1 MLHVR
6 RSETGTALTPL
17 VRSSRSAR
25 GSASNCCNTIR
36 RLAAEH
42 EPNRD
47 LLREAGALEL
57 VLAALAD
64 PFAGSAMQLYAREAR
79 ILLRQ

>member
-1 MLHVR
+1 MR

-17 VRSSRSAR
+17 VRPSRSAR
-25 GSASNCCNTIR
+25 GSASSCCNTIR

-47 LLREAGALEL
+47 LLREAGALDL

-79 ILLRQ
+79 LLLRQ